1 MHGIDADFSVLK
13 SDVHC
18 NLHTFQPSSGKL
30 ISIPFNVRI
39 PLLLFSGC
47 VMTLMGCAENQ
58 NHAANKNDAFVDSLL
73 STLSL
78 EDKVGEMTQL
88 TIGALMMGEPHKLL
102 EPQHLDE
109 AKLQEVLID
118 LRVGSVLNC
127 GNHEHSPKKWHEF
140 INGIQSAASQKISG
154 IPVLYGVD
162 AIHGPTYT
170 ENGILGPQ
178 QIGLGASWNPENAR
192 KAAAST
198 AEQVHA
204 LGIHWNFS
212 PVLDL
217 ARDPRWPRFWETFG
231 EDPLLVS
238 RMGTAMIDGYQNSDV
253 PFGATLKHFFG
264 YGTTLSGKDRTPAWI
279 PERQLREYFLPP
291 FQAAIEAGA
300 MSIMVNSGEI
310 NGIPVHSDKSLLT
323 TLLRDELGFEGVLVT
338 DWEDIKYLFTRHMVA
353 HDYKEATKMAIDAG
367 IDMAMVPLDL
377 DFTKHLFDLVTEGA
391 ISESRIDQSVRRI
404 LMMKAKLGL
413 FDTQGFPPS
422 LETYPA
428 TEDFEDAAASA
439 ALESITL
446 LKNEEAQGRAVLPF
460 SSEDKIF
467 VSGPTAH
474 SLNALNGGWTGTWQ
488 GNDTLYNTAGRP
500 TMVEA
505 METRLGSERV
515 VHMDLG
521 MEFTELEIQRVV
533 RSIQRQKPSRV
544 VLGLGEMPYTEFV
557 GNIEDIALFENQ
569 KALVRA
575 VHMTGVPLIG
585 VFIEGRPR
593 AFDDIEPMLDAIVM
607 AYLPGDYG
615 ADAIAQVLD
624 GTYNP
629 SGRLPFTWPR
639 HTSAHLTY
647 DYKHTEKF
655 HPNPSR
661 SSFNPQYTFGFG
673 LSYSAVELSGL
684 KTDRTEYEMDDVIE
698 VTVEAR
704 NIGSRPTNEL
714 IAIFSQDKVA
724 SITPSV
730 DRLRH
735 FQKVVVE
742 AGEALTATARIPVAD
757 LGFINRQNKYV
768 VEPGAFGI
776 RVGNETVEIEVNLE
790 Q

>member
-1 MHGIDADFSVLK
+1 M
-13 SDVHC
+13 
-18 NLHTFQPSSGKL
+18 
-30 ISIPFNVRI
+30 ISRRFDLQNT
-39 PLLLFSGC
+39 LLLAVSCSLLITGC
-47 VMTLMGCAENQ
+47 TD
-58 NHAANKNDAFVDSLL
+58 NKASADSSHDAFIDSLL
-73 STLSL
+73 TTLSL

-88 TIGALMMGEPHKLL
+88 TIGLLMQGKQHKLS

-109 AKLQEVLID
+109 AKLQEALID

-127 GNHEHSPKKWHEF
+127 GNHEHSPEKWHEF
-140 INGIQSAASQKISG
+140 INGIQSAASMKRSG

-178 QIGLGASWNPENAR
+178 QIGLSATWNPENAR
-192 KAAAST
+192 QAARAT
-198 AEQVHA
+198 AKQIHA

-231 EDPLLVS
+231 EDPYLVGQ
-238 RMGTAMIDGYQNSDV
+238 MGTAMVDGYQNSEV
-253 PFGATLKHFFG
+253 PFAATLKHFFG
-264 YGTTLSGKDRTPAWI
+264 YGFTLSGKDRTPAWI

-310 NGIPVHSDKSLLT
+310 NGIPVHSNKELLT
-323 TLLRDELGFEGVLVT
+323 SLLRDELGFEGVLVT
-338 DWEDIKYLFTRHMVA
+338 DWEDIKYLMTRHMIA

-367 IDMAMVPLDL
+367 VDMAMVPSDL
-377 DFTKHLFDLVTEGA
+377 DFTKHLFDLVTEGS
-391 ISESRIDQSVRRI
+391 ITENRIDQSVRRI

-422 LETYPA
+422 LEAYPA
-428 TEDFEDAAASA
+428 TDQFEIDAASA

-446 LKNEEAQGRAVLPF
+446 LKNDEVNGRTTLPF
-460 SSEDKIF
+460 SSEDKLF

-488 GNDTLYNTAGRP
+488 GRDTAYNTAGRP

-505 METRLGSERV
+505 METRLGSERI

-521 MEFTELEIQRVV
+521 MEFSDQEIQRVV

-544 VLGLGEMPYTEFV
+544 VLGLGEMPYTEFM

-569 KALVRA
+569 KDLVRA
-575 VHMTGVPLIG
+575 VHMTGVPLVG

-624 GTYNP
+624 GAYNP

-647 DYKHTEKF
+647 DHKYTEKF

-673 LSYSAVELSGL
+673 LSYSAVELSEL
-684 KTDRTEYEMDDVIE
+684 RTDRAEYGMDEVIE
-698 VTVEAR
+698 VTVNAT
-704 NIGSRPTNEL
+704 NTGSRPTNEL

-735 FQKVVVE
+735 FQKVIVK
-742 AGEALTATARIPVAD
+742 AGETLTATARIPVAD
-757 LGFINRQNKYV
+757 LGFINRENKYV
-768 VEPGAFGI
+768 VEPGSFGI
-776 RVGNETVEIEVNLE
+776 RVGNEIVEIEVIN
-790 Q
+790 